1 MSMTTGRWMSFIP
14 PQYRRVALQAAQA
27 DRESVLITGATGSGK
42 SGIARWIHQNSP
54 RSMQPFVSLKPGMV
68 TAESILGA
76 QSGTLF
82 FAEFE
87 TLAPYEKEIVLHVMK
102 FSALPESKSTQ
113 HTQQIVR
120 ARVILSSFHP
130 IDHLLSHQPQFLIQI
145 PLLATRE
152 EEFEDITRG
161 LLREIAHSG
170 KKDHLH
176 NLDESA
182 WKVLKTH
189 NWPGNLRELRN
200 ALSVAV
206 HRAEGDEI
214 KAQDLPPLSDS
225 TMIDLHAHRADFEQD
240 LLEKII
246 ALARK
251 EFISKPG

>member
-1 MSMTTGRWMSFIP
+1 MSFIP
-14 PQYRRVALQAAQA
+14 PQYRRIALQAAQA

-54 RSMQPFVSLKPGMV
+54 RSMQPFISLKPGMIS
-68 TAESILGA
+68 AETILSA
-76 QSGTLF
+76 KAGTIFL
-82 FAEFE
+82 AEFE
-87 TLAPYEKEIVLHVMK
+87 TLAPYEKEIVLYVMK
-102 FSALPESKSTQ
+102 HSALPAALTSE

-120 ARVILSSFHP
+120 ARVILSSFDP
-130 IDHLLSHQPQFLIQI
+130 IDHLLSHQPRYTIQI
-145 PLLATRE
+145 PLLSTRE

-182 WKVLKTH
+182 WKVLKDHT
-189 NWPGNLRELRN
+189 WPGNLRELRN

-206 HRAEGDEI
+206 VRAEGDEV
-214 KAQDLPPLSDS
+214 KVQDLPPLTDS
-225 TMIDLHAHRADFEQD
+225 SLIDLHGSRADFERD

-246 ALARK
+246 TLAKK
-251 EFISKPG
+251 EFTSKPG